1 MIVSRSAFARCA
13 PFGLFIALLMLGS
26 FVREPWLVAARG
38 AIVAVALTWFWGDY
52 IELRRP
58 SRARSSD
65 WLLAVAAGIAVFV
78 AWIWLDQDWATMSR
92 SPGFDPLHEDGRVNW
107 PLALLRLAG
116 LAIVVPI
123 MEELFWR
130 SFLMRWLERQDFL
143 ELAPRTVGVR
153 ALLITTA
160 LFALEHN
167 QWLAG
172 AIAGFVY
179 GGLYIRSG
187 NLWVPIVAHAITNA
201 ALGIWVLNT
210 QNWHFW

>member
-1 MIVSRSAFARCA
+1 MMVSRTAFARCA

-26 FVREPWLVAARG
+26 YVREPWLVAARG
-38 AIVAVALTWFWGDY
+38 AIVAVALMWFWWDY
-52 IELRRP
+52 GELRRP
-58 SRARSSD
+58 TRARGSD
-65 WLLAVAAGIAVFV
+65 WVLGVAAGVAVFV

-107 PLALLRLAG
+107 PLATVRLAG
-116 LAIVVPI
+116 LALVVPI

-130 SFLMRWLERQDFL
+130 SFLMRWLDRHDFL
-143 ELAPRTVGVR
+143 ELAPQHIGTR
-153 ALLITTA
+153 ALLITTV

-172 AIAGFVY
+172 GIAGLVY
-179 GGLYIRSG
+179 GGLYMRSG
-187 NLWVPIVAHAITNA
+187 NLWVPILAHAITNA
-201 ALGIWVLNT
+201 ALGIWILNT